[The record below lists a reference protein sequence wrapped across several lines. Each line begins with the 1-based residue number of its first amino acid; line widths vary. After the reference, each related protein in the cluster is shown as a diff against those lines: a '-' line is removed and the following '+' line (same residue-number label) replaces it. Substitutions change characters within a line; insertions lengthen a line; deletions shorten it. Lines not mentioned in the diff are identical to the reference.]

1 MQCAGLKGRKF
12 GVIGGRVPLDGA
24 ERIRLLATLA
34 SARADAADFDAI
46 FRQLPWRDEAVDSS
60 EWKLRL
66 FETIR
71 EFEKC
76 GVTTVLLPSLASA
89 AFIDELRANARVQI
103 IDCGEAVQR
112 VMAESFPDARCVGLL
127 NADDLHARLSELS
140 FRCVYPRKQGIESG
154 DIQAACNSLIEQG
167 AQIIVHGL
175 GDDARAAI
183 ESAARGVPIIDAN
196 LVCAQHA
203 IAGGYP
209 VPAQPIKVG
218 VVGGIGPAA
227 TVDFLHKVVRN
238 TPAARDQDHIKML
251 IEQNPQIPDRTE
263 NLIGDGVDPTLS
275 LYAACKRL
283 EEGGADVIAM
293 PCNTAHA
300 FVERIQPHLGVPI
313 VNMLTET
320 ARYLRTAF
328 PALRDVGVLATSG
341 TIESGVYRKALESQG
356 LREVAPNAVLQA
368 RVMAAIYGKQGVKAG
383 FTTGPCFDD
392 IAAALDGLIAEGVE
406 VVILGCTEL
415 PLLLAGGAYQ
425 SPSGARVTLIDPT
438 DVLARR
444 CVDFARG
451 EKSQIATLYG

>member
-12 GVIGGRVPLDGA
+12 GVIGGGVPLAGA
-24 ERIRLLATLA
+24 ELVRLLAKLA

-46 FRQLPWRDEAVDSS
+46 YRQLPWRGEALDSS
-60 EWKLRL
+60 AWKLRI
-66 FETIR
+66 FDTIR
-71 EFEKC
+71 EFEKS
-76 GVTTVLLPSLASA
+76 GVTTVLLPSLTSA

-103 IDCGEAVQR
+103 LDRGDAVQR
-112 VMAESFPDARCVGLL
+112 VVVESFPDARCVGFL
-127 NADDLHARLSELS
+127 NADDTHARLPLT
-140 FRCVYPRKQGIESG
+140 CVYPREQGIERG
-154 DIQAACNSLIEQG
+154 DVQAACESLVEQG
-167 AQIIVHGL
+167 AQIIVHDL
-175 GDDARAAI
+175 DDDARGAV
-183 ESAARGVPIIDAN
+183 ESAARGVPVIDAN
-196 LVCAQHA
+196 LAYALYAIEGRCAV
-203 IAGGYP
+203 P
-209 VPAQPIKVG
+209 VQPIKVG

-238 TPAARDQDHIKML
+238 TPAVRDQDHIKML
-251 IEQNPQIPDRTE
+251 VEQNPQIPDRTE

-328 PALRDVGVLATSG
+328 PALREVGVLATSG
-341 TIESGVYRKALESQG
+341 TIESGVYRQALESQG
-356 LREVAPNAVLQA
+356 LREVAPDAALQA

-383 FTTGPCFDD
+383 FTSGPCFDD
-392 IAAALDGLIAEGVE
+392 IASALDGLIAEGVE

-425 SPSGARVTLIDPT
+425 SASGARVTLIDPT
-438 DVLARR
+438 DVLAKR
-444 CVDFARG
+444 CVAFARG
-451 EKSQIATLYG
+451 ETAEVATLYS